1 MIGYSLLDG
10 LISFSFLVKSE
21 KKKKK
26 MILSVTKHI
35 ASKIMVHND
44 IGNLTIY
51 PQ

>member
-21 KKKKK
+21 KKKK